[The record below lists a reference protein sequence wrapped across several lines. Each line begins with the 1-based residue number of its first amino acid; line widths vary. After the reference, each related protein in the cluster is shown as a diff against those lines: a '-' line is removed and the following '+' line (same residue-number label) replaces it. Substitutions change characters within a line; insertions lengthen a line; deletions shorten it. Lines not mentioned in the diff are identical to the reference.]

1 MKASKT
7 LLKILFVV
15 FAALI
20 CTLVILFIS
29 SFVFMRIFNLPLE
42 ACRPWTIIQYFMM
55 YRHAPDKAVRL
66 AVHACL
72 FLPWIALVGVG
83 IAIVINQARLFN
95 FAEIG
100 KSCSPVQSTFVSI
113 NHDCNADTD

>member
-42 ACRPWTIIQYFMM
+42 ACVDDHPILY
-55 YRHAPDKAVRL
+55 DV
-66 AVHACL
+66 
-72 FLPWIALVGVG
+72 
-83 IAIVINQARLFN
+83 
-95 FAEIG
+95 
-100 KSCSPVQSTFVSI
+100 SPRSR
-113 NHDCNADTD
+113 